1 MKNSYS
7 TKNWYVPLK
16 IAIQDLNI
24 EQVNWKDSSGNHSI
38 GELVSHI
45 IFWNDRV
52 LTNFQGGK
60 NKEYDNDNEATF
72 IKYSTQE
79 WSKSLSRI
87 DSIQKEMET
96 ALKNADKKQLM
107 KWDTEINNMCSH
119 MAYHTGQIVYI
130 QKMKGWW
137 VEAKTVK

>member
-1 MKNSYS
+1 
-7 TKNWYVPLK
+7 
-16 IAIQDLNI
+16 
-24 EQVNWKDSSGNHSI
+24 
-38 GELVSHI
+38 
-45 IFWNDRV
+45 

-60 NKEYDNDNEATF
+60 NNKYDNNNEATF

-79 WSKSLSRI
+79 WSISLSRI

-107 KWDTEINNMCSH
+107 KWDIEINNMCSH

-137 VEAKTVK
+137 VETKTVK